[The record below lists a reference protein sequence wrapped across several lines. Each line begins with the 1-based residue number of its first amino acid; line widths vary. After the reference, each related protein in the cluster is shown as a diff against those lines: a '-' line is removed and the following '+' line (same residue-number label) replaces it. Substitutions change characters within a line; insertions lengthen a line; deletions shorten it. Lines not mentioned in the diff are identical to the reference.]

1 MSSVS
6 SINPLTRYPYT
17 PFTRGVSQ
25 AVLRGDR
32 QQPSVSI
39 IVSTPIPATPL
50 NQAIDHDRD
59 INNDGTGFNAVA

>member
-32 QQPSVSI
+32 QQPSASI
-39 IVSTPIPATPL
+39 VASTPIPATPL
-50 NQAIDHDRD
+50 NQISDRD
-59 INNDGTGFNAVA
+59 RNTNNDGTGFNAVA